1 MKRSNNVISTMYGN
15 LQSRNDTFNKIIIKN
30 ILPNMQN
37 LINEKYSDIKTF
49 IENGQFYKIIN
60 IIKKFKTLPSAK
72 LAFQSMT
79 FIKKGFDLND
89 EINYFKNI
97 KYLEILANSEKN
109 NNINVNMVVDTMIS
123 TKYMIYMSM
132 YGFPEDGIFKED
144 LLDLI
149 SKTFNS
155 LL

>member
-1 MKRSNNVISTMYGN
+1 MKRSNNGLFSMHGN
-15 LQSRNDTFNKIIIKN
+15 LKTKNDTFNKIIIKN
-30 ILPNMQN
+30 ILPNMKN
-37 LINEKYSDIKTF
+37 LTNENYSNIKTF
-49 IENGQFYKIIN
+49 IENGQFYNIIN
-60 IIKKFKTLPSAK
+60 IIKKFKILPSSI
-72 LAFQSMT
+72 LALEAMT
-79 FIKKGFDLND
+79 FIKKGFDQND

-109 NNINVNMVVDTMIS
+109 ENINVNLVVDTMIS

-144 LLDLI
+144 LLNLI
-149 SKTFNS
+149 DKTFTS

>member
-1 MKRSNNVISTMYGN
+1 MKRSNNFTRTMYGN

-30 ILPNMQN
+30 ILPNMKN
-37 LINEKYSDIKTF
+37 LTNENYSNIKTF
-49 IENGQFYKIIN
+49 IENGQFYNIIN
-60 IIKKFKTLPSAK
+60 IIKKFKTLPSSK
-72 LAFQSMT
+72 LALEAMT
-79 FIKKGFDLND
+79 FIKKGFDQND

-97 KYLEILANSEKN
+97 KYLEILANTEKN
-109 NNINVNMVVDTMIS
+109 ENINVNLVVDAMIS

-144 LLDLI
+144 LLELI
-149 SKTFNS
+149 SKTFDS